1 MKVHDSA
8 LKHGVLAEDAVQAAD
23 WPLWVEPLD
32 EEDWPTANFGSAS
45 IPRLACSRRSSSSSR
60 AATNWSFTRCQLAGS
75 TGTSCPKERHP
86 SPQTDRQSGYWSC
99 RSMVSEPSTSSTCRK
114 PTRS

>member
-75 TGTSCPKERHP
+75 TGTSCPEEVLTSPQADPRTAPATGAVLTTAP
-86 SPQTDRQSGYWSC
+86 SPPPRAAT
-99 RSMVSEPSTSSTCRK
+99 P
-114 PTRS
+114 